1 MKQDNYEMVLEVAEK
16 AKKEFQ
22 IEEELETIN
31 KDWSELKF
39 ELKYDDNVRVYKLFN
54 VEKIL
59 EKIENH
65 GFQIQTI

>member
-1 MKQDNYEMVLEVAEK
+1 MVLEVAEK

>member
-1 MKQDNYEMVLEVAEK
+1 MVLEVAEK

-22 IEEELETIN
+22 IEEELENIG

-39 ELKYDDNVRVYKLFN
+39 ELKQDENVRIYKLLN

>member
-1 MKQDNYEMVLEVAEK
+1 MKWCLK
-16 AKKEFQ
+16 WLKRPKKEFQ